1 MSKVVYAQLLF
12 PLLNI
17 IVADGWCV
25 GSTQNKL
32 CDSCAKLF
40 SSFILKTCKIY
51 KKKIKKTQTIS
62 NVQISRLK
70 FFLLEDDACMICT

>member
-12 PLLNI
+12 LLLNI

-51 KKKIKKTQTIS
+51 KKK
-62 NVQISRLK
+62 
-70 FFLLEDDACMICT
+70 